1 MAKPKALFE
10 SIGIKAECSSEREA
24 TYVVLVESLPD
35 SCHQARAEVGMRN
48 ARKCQRTL
56 SQGKTTKAYH
66 SVFGSNI
73 VDIIAPRGHRSTKG
87 KDRNNT

>member
-1 MAKPKALFE
+1 MAKLKALFE
-10 SIGIKAECSSEREA
+10 SIGIKAECSSDREA
-24 TYVVLVESLPD
+24 TYVALVESLPD

-48 ARKCQRTL
+48 ARKSQRTL
-56 SQGKTTKAYH
+56 TQGKPSEAYH

-73 VDIIAPRGHRSTKG
+73 VNIIAPRGHRSTKG

>member
-1 MAKPKALFE
+1 MGCDTLSNKSRMQLE
-10 SIGIKAECSSEREA
+10 EEA
-24 TYVVLVESLPD
+24 TYVALVESLSD
-35 SCHQARAEVGMRN
+35 SCHQARAEVGMRY
-48 ARKCQRTL
+48 AREGQRTL
-56 SQGKTTKAYH
+56 TKGKPSEAYY